1 MCVCVCVCVCV
12 KTGVWIVGG
21 RLDDEGDGYT
31 KRWEIISVHQKS
43 RKNFSGN
50 KNGLGNRSGI

>member
-1 MCVCVCVCVCV
+1 M
-12 KTGVWIVGG
+12 VGG
-21 RLDDEGDGYT
+21 RLEDDGDGYT
-31 KRWEIISVHQKS
+31 ERWEIISAHQKS